1 MTVREKTL
9 INLQKGYDK
18 LTSFAA
24 IFADRVRAEI
34 TTVRLKIR
42 IDGMQEKISE
52 QQQLIGKTLLQLK
65 ENNDLPRTFELF
77 FQNDEIAAAV
87 EKIER
92 YQRDTEILLDDLQ
105 RESEVLKPAS
115 ASHEERSA

>member
-1 MTVREKTL
+1 MTVWEKTL
-9 INLQKGYDK
+9 TNLQKGYDK

-34 TTVRLKIR
+34 TIVRLKIQIER
-42 IDGMQEKISE
+42 MREKISE
-52 QQQLIGKTLLQLK
+52 QQHVIGKTLLQLR
-65 ENNDLPRTFELF
+65 ENKDLPRTVELF

-92 YQRDTEILLDDLQ
+92 YQRDRAILLDDLQ

-115 ASHEERSA
+115 ASHEEKSA